1 MPEGHTIHRLAADYR
16 ERFGGRSVRVTS
28 PQGKF
33 ADSAALLDGTV
44 LERTEAHGKHLFLGF
59 GGEEWVHI
67 HLGLFGKVNFG
78 DAPAPPP
85 TDTVRLR
92 LADARAYVDLRG
104 PTTCALI
111 TDPEKRAI
119 HERLGPDP
127 LRPDDGFERA
137 WARISRSRTTVAA
150 LLMDQKVVAG
160 VGNVYRAEVL
170 FRHGI
175 DPYRLGKDLTE
186 REWHAVW
193 ADLVALMREG
203 VRNNRIDTV
212 RPEHTP
218 EAMGRPPRVDDHG
231 GEVYVYRRAGRPCH
245 ICGGEIR
252 TADLAARNLFW
263 CPTCQRPGPSGT

>member
-1 MPEGHTIHRLAADYR
+1 MPEGHTIHRLALDY
-16 ERFGGRSVRVTS
+16 GGRFAGVPVRVTS

-33 ADSAALLDGTV
+33 SDAAELLNGSHLT
-44 LERTEAHGKHLFLGF
+44 RTEAHGKHLFLGF
-59 GGEEWVHI
+59 RDADWVHI
-67 HLGLFGKVNFG
+67 HLGLFGKVGFG

-92 LADARAYVDLRG
+92 LANATSYVDLRG

-111 TDPEKRAI
+111 TDAEKDAI
-119 HERLGPDP
+119 HARLGPDP
-127 LRPDDGFERA
+127 LRKDAEPQA
-137 WARISRSRTTVAA
+137 AYKKISRSRTTIAA
-150 LLMDQKVVAG
+150 LLMDQKVIAG

-175 DPYRLGKDLTE
+175 DPYRLGKDVTPD
-186 REWHAVW
+186 EWDAVW
-193 ADLVALMREG
+193 ADLVELMHEG

-231 GEVYVYRRAGRPCH
+231 GEVYVYRRATLPCH
-245 ICGGEIR
+245 ICAGEIR

-263 CPTCQRPGPSGT
+263 CPACQQR